1 MQQSSTLGNDI
12 VSLDVQIKR
21 SIQALLSTPT
31 LPERIRKDVQ
41 QVAIHTLS
49 DATKNVPADKARR
62 LLHIYEITLKILLAN
77 GGKTPLES
85 VNKSASIEQVARLND
100 ALQDIITELDFEG
113 EYGERLVDIRAKLLL
128 GSRGDELIELTLDV
142 LKLVAL
148 GTDQERQI
156 SQQFL
161 EKSYDCIGRISINT
175 EQINDKSRDIFVQR
189 KEINTQLRT
198 LIKHKYSSLAD
209 EQDPDTLRQN
219 TTEMMKE
226 LSHLSERYTSA
237 EAREQILLEQLA
249 YAKRQ
254 IDNLNDSTKEHRRRI
269 DEKNQRLRR
278 DSLTKVY
285 NRTTF
290 IEILETEYRR
300 WIGNQ
305 HPLRMALFDIDD
317 FSYVNNHFGY
327 TAGDKALKI
336 ISRAINQELKSSD
349 ILARF
354 SGEEF
359 ILLMPART
367 DEQAT
372 ELIESIQTRVA
383 ALPFKFRDRSLKIT
397 LSAASKAFEQ
407 GDTPEILLEQLSNQ
421 LTAKHEVKPSQLI
434 WL

>member
-12 VSLDVQIKR
+12 ASLDVQIKR

-31 LPERIRKDVQ
+31 LPDRIRKDVQ
-41 QVAIHTLS
+41 QVAIHTSSNAQHTL
-49 DATKNVPADKARR
+49 PAEKARR

-77 GGKTPLES
+77 GGKAPLES
-85 VNKSASIEQVARLND
+85 THKSASKEQIARLNE
-100 ALQDIITELDFEG
+100 ALQNMITELDFEG

-128 GSRGDELIELTLDV
+128 DTRGDELIELTLDV

-156 SQQFL
+156 AQQFL
-161 EKSYDCIGRISINT
+161 EKSYDYIGRISINT
-175 EQINDKSRDIFVQR
+175 EQINDKSRDIFIQR
-189 KEINTQLRT
+189 KEINNQLRS
-198 LIKHKYSSLAD
+198 LIKHKYVSLAD
-209 EQDPDTLRQN
+209 EQDPEKLRLH
-219 TTEMMKE
+219 TTKMMTE
-226 LSHLSERYTSA
+226 LSQLSDRYTSA

-269 DEKNQRLRR
+269 DAQNQRLRR
-278 DSLTKVY
+278 DALTKVY
-285 NRTTF
+285 NRSAF
-290 IEILETEYRR
+290 MEMLETEYRR

-359 ILLMPART
+359 ILLIPSRS
-367 DEQAT
+367 DEQAK
-372 ELIESIQTRVA
+372 ELIEAIQDRVA

-407 GDTPEILLEQLSNQ
+407 GDTPEAIIEQLSNP